1 VLVPDYASP
10 IIGWRAWHVVEEDGG
25 LLLSSVVYPLL
36 WRPGTETRAECR
48 PFPDAGQLHPAE
60 HAAPQRDCF
69 CGVYAATTAEHAEP
83 YLDGYGHLIGRSPV
97 VLGRVALWG
106 TVVECADGWRG
117 SHAYPHDLFVPT
129 RGASRTPDELAL
141 GLARYGV
148 PVEILDCQPRRGVV
162 SRALGELAA

>member
-1 VLVPDYASP
+1 VLVPDYAAP
-10 IIGWRAWHVVEEDGG
+10 IIGWRAWHVVEEDGD

-36 WRPGTETRAECR
+36 WRPGTVTHAECR
-48 PFPDAGQLHPAE
+48 PFPDAGSLHPAE
-60 HAAPQRDCF
+60 HVAPQRDCF
-69 CGVYAATTAEHAEP
+69 CGVYAGTTAQHAEP
-83 YLDGYGHLIGRSPV
+83 YLDGYGHLIGSAPV

-106 TVVECADGWRG
+106 TVVECAEGWRG